1 MFIVA
6 YADDIALIIVGKTIE
21 EVQYLGDTA
30 IVVVGDRLTDHVY
43 SLAAEKTE
51 EVLNART
58 KKRAYATFM
67 DNDEKIKTETP

>member
-30 IVVVGDRLTDHVY
+30 IVVVGDRLTDHGY

-67 DNDEKIKTETP
+67 VNDEKIKTETP